1 MADALG
7 WVQVPVVPVFK
18 GIQSKLQSG
27 LVKPAE
33 SSAKKAGASIEKN
46 LQSGADAAAK
56 QVEKSNWRV
65 KKSAEELQD
74 AEAKLSIETKKSNA
88 AAIELSA
95 AEKKLAEMKE
105 SGSATS
111 QQLAKAEAD
120 VERKRAKLETTAL
133 GVEKAE
139 RGVEKA
145 KKESKNAAESLS
157 AAEKILKESNEQ
169 SAEATEKLG
178 AAMEAADG
186 KGQGFELSLGKVA
199 AAGAVVMGAIGAAGK
214 AAYEIGAQFDDAYD
228 TIRVGT
234 GASGAAFEDLQ
245 ESMRNVAR
253 DSIGVGSDMGE
264 IGTTLADLN
273 TRLGVTGEPLEKL
286 TTQFQQL
293 KGMGMETDI
302 NAMAGAF
309 QQFGVEA
316 EDMPA
321 MLDSVFQI
329 SQATGRDMT
338 ALVDNLS
345 KSGPALKEFGF
356 GLEESAGLLG
366 ALDKAGLD
374 ADKTMNSMTKALSE
388 FAKEGKDPQRE
399 LWGMISKIDELTA
412 AGKSAEA
419 IDLANSIFGAR
430 GGAGFVA
437 AVESG
442 TFAYDDFM
450 DSLGAS
456 SDTIGGL
463 AEETADFSERWD
475 QFKLQA
481 MLAVEPVAAMVFD
494 SLVPALDMAQDAFG
508 NAMEAVQ
515 GFAEWVQRNTDWL
528 IPLGAGLTV
537 VAGGLAAIA
546 LQQKIVAA
554 GGLIKFM
561 KDLSA
566 VTKIQTGVQAA
577 FNLVMAANP
586 IVLVTMAIAG
596 LVAGLVVFFTKTE
609 TGQRIWQ
616 NFTQNLGEMW
626 ERFKERFHEVIAS
639 ITQKFEEWKNNTQA
653 VIESVKGFFTAFGN
667 KVRDTSDRAI
677 SAVKSIPKGIKNAF
691 KNAGTWLVDA
701 GKQMIRGF
709 IDGIKSMAGRVGDA
723 VRAVVPDRL
732 ERFVPGLHFG
742 GLAGFARGGVLPD
755 IPGISRDERDP
766 ILGYSRERRMPIARI
781 EPGEFVVNREATAKH
796 LPLLYAINE
805 DKYNGRQVDGLPG
818 FSSGGVIG
826 AMTKLV
832 KDAFPMLTV
841 TSAFRPG
848 DSGYHGKGLAVD
860 FSNGT
865 GNTPE
870 QLALAKA
877 INRVYPESAQLI
889 YAAPGWSGNIWEGQP
904 AGAMDSGIYKT
915 AQAGRHDHHVHWA
928 MKTPPTKPL
937 NGPAGSSGGAVK
949 QGPANLPAMKWP
961 ETMLTVNAVRAGRAV
976 ALQFPEVKT
985 IGGYRPSDPYPDH
998 PSGRALD
1005 IMTYTDKALG
1015 DRILDFLFDNN
1026 EFFKMRYAIWQQ
1038 AMWYKKGAP
1047 QPMADRGSPT
1057 QNHMDHVHAYF
1068 EPSPRV
1074 NGTEVYPNTIG
1085 AGGLSAARDAG
1096 ESFIGATGAADEAKD
1111 IKQFSLPNV
1120 DYGTAAQLASKW
1132 DENNHRGDALREYLR
1147 RNARVYDKGGIVP
1160 KGGVMVNL
1168 DDPEVVFPKQESA
1181 TLLYGMK
1188 FMPGVAQH
1196 LEVIARHSPKTAAAI
1211 EQVANSE
1218 MGERLATGVAFIGDQ
1233 LREMADGANMR
1244 SYLSSMSVSEG
1255 VGLADQ
1261 IGQLAGVTQI
1271 GSLFGGMAKGY
1282 ESMQDAA
1289 VQQVD
1294 AANAV
1299 RQAED
1304 NLASA
1309 RKQYAQMLAESGTD
1323 PELSTKTTRKVEDAE
1338 RKLTDARKT
1347 GNAKKIADAERA
1359 LSRVREDASEE
1370 LKKSGSKNA
1379 GELLKASEAVTT
1391 AENERSK
1398 ALGVV
1403 KMAASAAGQ
1412 AQVAMALEAV
1422 EFVVKVGKWIKE
1434 QIDRIRQSYV
1444 DAKKALAT
1452 GMGEIA
1458 KWAELVHE
1466 WQFQV
1471 ASLQQKLVRG
1481 VNEQREA
1488 ERGLH
1493 IAIHDRLTKQAAEEV
1508 NVAKA
1513 RLGLDKEI
1521 KRGAKIAQL
1530 KMMGLHEDWD
1540 SYLAYEALASR
1551 GVMKEWSDQAISE
1564 LYRYEA
1570 TRAKAAKAE
1579 LEGRISQLKAES
1591 ALAAATRQNA
1601 RNQADLLTAQE
1612 RLIKM
1617 SAKVAG
1623 VDLAEATAGAQL
1635 AKLFAQ
1641 MAEVQMGI
1649 EDDWK
1654 GRHGYRMGYQGRH
1667 ANEYRGRLAQRDSIQ
1682 RSIDAVLEE
1691 SNLSLDG
1698 VDYDKMLKQ
1707 MAYVQR
1713 HGGDALNVARSFMPK
1728 LVEAESSMMVHDS
1741 LKPIWDAQDK
1751 LKDENRQ
1758 VEDFLAE
1765 IDLYEATSPLE
1776 NSVKALEYTVQ
1787 GLTDAAEAWQEGNE
1801 ELRGEYLHSA
1811 RANRQAAES
1820 LGARWQIDPRY
1831 DTGNLRERIAKEE
1844 TIYLDGEQMYTADQI
1859 DQLLAKVTDG
1869 SNVRYKIR
1877 SSSEVVNRRRERV

>member
-214 AAYEIGAQFDDAYD
+214 AAYEIGASFDDAYD

-309 QQFGVEA
+309 QQFGVEV

-345 KSGPALKEFGF
+345 KSGPALREFGF

-430 GGAGFVA
+430 GGTGFVA

-475 QFKLQA
+475 QFKNQA

-494 SLVPALDMAQDAFG
+494 SLVPALDMAQDAFSK
-508 NAMEAVQ
+508 AMEAVQ

-528 IPLGAGLTV
+528 IPLGAGLSV

-616 NFTQNLGEMW
+616 TFTQNLGEMW

-677 SAVKSIPKGIKNAF
+677 SDVKSIPQGIKNAF

-742 GLAGFARGGVLPD
+742 GLAGFARGGVLPG

-805 DKYNGRQVDGLPG
+805 GKYNGRQVDGLPG
-818 FSSGGVIG
+818 FSGGGVIG

-928 MKTPPTKPL
+928 MKTPPTKSL

-1026 EFFKMRYAIWQQ
+1026 GFFKMQYAIWQQ

-1074 NGTEVYPNTIG
+1074 SGTEVYPNTIG

-1132 DENNHRGDALREYLR
+1132 DEDNHRGDALREYLR

-1160 KGGVMVNL
+1160 KGSVMVNL
-1168 DDPEVVFPKQESA
+1168 DDPEVVFPKKESA
-1181 TLLYGMK
+1181 TLLEGMK
-1188 FMPGVAQH
+1188 YMPSVAQH
-1196 LEVIARHSPKTAAAI
+1196 LGVIARHSPKTAAAI
-1211 EQVANSE
+1211 EQVANSD
-1218 MGERLATGVAFIGDQ
+1218 MAERLVTGIAFIGDQ
-1233 LREMADGANMR
+1233 LREMADGSNIR
-1244 SYLSSMSVSEG
+1244 SYLSSMRVSEG
-1255 VGLADQ
+1255 VGLVDKV
-1261 IGQLAGVTQI
+1261 GQLAGVTQI

-1289 VQQVD
+1289 VMQVD
-1294 AANAV
+1294 AAKAV
-1299 RQAED
+1299 SQAEK
-1304 NLASA
+1304 NLAEA
-1309 RKQYAQMLAESGTD
+1309 RKNAASASGEDQAAALEQVAE
-1323 PELSTKTTRKVEDAE
+1323 AE
-1338 RKLTDARKT
+1338 E
-1347 GNAKKIADAERA
+1347 GY
-1359 LSRVREDASEE
+1359 
-1370 LKKSGSKNA
+1370 
-1379 GELLKASEAVTT
+1379 
-1391 AENERSK
+1391 SK
-1398 ALGVV
+1398 ALGVAS
-1403 KMAASAAGQ
+1403 MAAKATGQ
-1412 AQVAMALEAV
+1412 AQIAMAIEVAG
-1422 EFVVKVGKWIKE
+1422 FAIKVGKWIKE

-1579 LEGRISQLKAES
+1579 LEGRITQLKAES

-1654 GRHGYRMGYQGRH
+1654 GRHGYNMGYQGRH

-1682 RSIDAVLEE
+1682 RSIDAVLAE
-1691 SNLSLDG
+1691 SGLSLDG

-1713 HGGDALNVARSFMPK
+1713 HGGDALNVARAFMPK
-1728 LVEAESSMMVHDS
+1728 LVEAESSMMLHNS

-1801 ELRGEYLHSA
+1801 EARGEYLHSA

-1859 DQLLAKVTDG
+1859 DKLLEQVTAG